1 MKRCAACQDGTLKR
15 GSTELRRTVDG
26 IIFESKLPAAVC
38 RACREAFVDAPAL
51 ERFELVIAA
60 ELARMGHC
68 NPIAFR
74 FVRKALGLS
83 GVELAEL
90 LGVKPETISRWENG
104 ARELDRG
111 AFALVGGLVTDRIE
125 GRDETRARLE
135 ALRAPV
141 KKAPRV
147 VRVRAA

>member
-1 MKRCAACQDGTLKR
+1 MKQCAACEDGTLKR
-15 GSTELRRTVDG
+15 GSAELRRTVDG
-26 IIFESKLPAAVC
+26 VTFESKLPAAVC
-38 RACREAFVDAPAL
+38 KACGEAFVDAAPL
-51 ERFELVIAA
+51 ERFELGIAA
-60 ELARMGHC
+60 ELAGMGHC

-74 FVRKALGLS
+74 FMRKALGLS

-90 LGVKPETISRWENG
+90 LGVKAETISRWENG
-104 ARELDRG
+104 ARALDRG
-111 AFALVGGLVTDRIE
+111 AFALVAGLIADRIE
-125 GRDETRARLE
+125 GRNDTRARLE